1 MKRREFLARSVA
13 GLGSIFLTSKVA
25 FGQEAGRKFYD
36 PYEIVELGKTK
47 IKVSLLGLGTGMN
60 GWNRQSNQ
68 TRLGEK
74 KFTALIRACAE
85 RGITLL
91 DSADMYGSH
100 PYLVPA
106 MKDIPREKY
115 VIVSKMWLNRN
126 GLDGE
131 SRDPKVLIWRFLKEL
146 KTDYIDLLQLHC
158 ITDGNWNTKMSDA
171 MTDMD
176 NFKKKGIIRAHGLSC
191 HSLKALKTAAEE
203 PWVDAVHARIN
214 AYGDHMDPAG
224 PGEVEEVL
232 KELHEAGKGVI
243 GMKLVAN
250 GEYRDWPEMRAKSIE
265 YVLHLGSVDTMVVGF
280 EKLAEIDDFAAMI
293 RKVEKKSPTTDLTL
307 VSANS

>member
-13 GLGSIFLTSKVA
+13 GLGSIFLTSRFAV
-25 FGQEAGRKFYD
+25 GQEPERQFYD

-47 IKVSLLGLGTGMN
+47 IKVSRLGLGTGMN
-60 GWNRQSNQ
+60 GWNRESNQ
-68 TRLGEK
+68 TRLGEE
-74 KFTALIRACAE
+74 KFTALIRACSE

-91 DSADMYGSH
+91 DAADMYGSH

-106 MKDIPREKY
+106 MKGIQREKY
-115 VIVSKMWLNRN
+115 VIVSKMWLNPY

-146 KTDYIDLLQLHC
+146 STDYIDLLQLHC
-158 ITDGNWNTKMSDA
+158 ISDGDWNTKMSDA
-171 MTDMD
+171 MTDLD

-191 HSLKALKTAAEE
+191 HSLKALKTAAQE
-203 PWVDAVHARIN
+203 PWVDAVHARVN

-224 PGEVEEVL
+224 PEEVGQAV
-232 KELHEAGKGVI
+232 KKLHDAGKGVI
-243 GMKLVAN
+243 AMKLVAN

-265 YVLHLGSVDTMVVGF
+265 YVLNLGSVDTMIVGF
-280 EKLAEIDDFAAMI
+280 EKPAEVDDFAAMI
-293 RKVEKKSPTTDLTL
+293 RKVEKKRLQEP
-307 VSANS
+307 VAISA

>member
-13 GLGSIFLTSKVA
+13 GLGSIFLTSRFA
-25 FGQEAGRKFYD
+25 LGQEQGRQFYD
-36 PYEIVELGKTK
+36 PYEIVELGQTG
-47 IKVSLLGLGTGMN
+47 IKVSLLGFGTGMN
-60 GWNRQSNQ
+60 GWDRQSNQ
-68 TRLGEK
+68 TRLGEE

-115 VIVSKMWLNRN
+115 VIVSKMWLNRR

-146 KTDYIDLLQLHC
+146 QTDYIDLLQFHC
-158 ITDGNWNTKMSDA
+158 ISEGEWNTELSDA
-171 MTDMD
+171 MTDLD
-176 NFKKKGIIRAHGLSC
+176 NFKKKGLIRAHGLSC
-191 HSLKALKTAAEE
+191 HSLRALKTAAEE

-214 AYGDHMDPAG
+214 AYGDQMDPAG
-224 PGEVEEVL
+224 P
-232 KELHEAGKGVI
+232 
-243 GMKLVAN
+243 
-250 GEYRDWPEMRAKSIE
+250 D
-265 YVLHLGSVDTMVVGF
+265 
-280 EKLAEIDDFAAMI
+280 
-293 RKVEKKSPTTDLTL
+293 
-307 VSANS
+307 